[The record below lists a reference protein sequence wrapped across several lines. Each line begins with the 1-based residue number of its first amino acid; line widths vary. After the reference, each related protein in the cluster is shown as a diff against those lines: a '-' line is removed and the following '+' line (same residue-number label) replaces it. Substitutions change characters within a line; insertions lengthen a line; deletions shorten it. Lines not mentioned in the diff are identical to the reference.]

1 MTTKLTEPTNV
12 IPDSADETLIELLRC
27 ARDEAWPDEKI
38 AQRTSVLLDE
48 WRERDIEFTRLTDD
62 LRRDHRLW
70 QEDRRRVRNALVP
83 LLPSRISAEDK
94 NSALRVGYIA
104 EEAATVLWWTERQ
117 LQETQEALAEAA
129 NLANGD
135 AQIIAELR
143 TKLVTSRRGDAEAT
157 LRADTATARAEE
169 NHREALRAISALEGV
184 RVDRNS
190 YSDALRSAQRQMTRF
205 EVQLGAWK
213 NALGVYQGDIDTEPV
228 QAVRALKAAT
238 LRTEV
243 AEIHERYPG
252 LYESDEH
259 PDWGRGVVWV
269 CDRLSAAA
277 NMLTAAQES

>member
-48 WRERDIEFTRLTDD
+48 WRERDIELTRLADD

-70 QEDRRRVRNALVP
+70 QEDRRRVRDALIP
-83 LLPSRISAEDK
+83 LLPSGISAEDK
-94 NSALRVGYIA
+94 NSVLRVGYIA
-104 EEAATVLWWTERQ
+104 EETATVLWSTQSQ
-117 LQETQEALAEAA
+117 LKTTQEYLANATELAENGRRGAEKLRA
-129 NLANGD
+129 NL
-135 AQIIAELR
+135 IAAER
-143 TKLVTSRRGDAEAT
+143 ATAEAT
-157 LRADTATARAEE
+157 MLADTATARAEE
-169 NHREALRAISALEGV
+169 NHKEALRAISALEGV
-184 RVDRNS
+184 RIDRNS
-190 YSDALRSAQRQMTRF
+190 YSDALRSAQRQMIRF
-205 EVQLGAWK
+205 EIQLGAWK

-238 LRTEV
+238 LRIEV